1 MKNKFLT
8 LILFSNLLTHI
19 LFAQTTPLP
28 RRIDSLMQA
37 AHRIGVFNGNVMVVN
52 KGQTIYKAAVGFAD
66 GSRQYPLTMQKRFDI
81 GSIAKEFNGISIML
95 LAEKGKLSV
104 TDPIRKYLPE
114 LPAWADSIRISHL
127 LSYTSGLPA
136 GAMNSNRDVRNE
148 LLSLKNLA
156 NAPGKA
162 YIYSYSNV
170 YLQQRIVEQVS
181 GLKYQV
187 FVEKNILKPL
197 QMKHTVMDLPLND
210 TTMAIAFNNKFINEK
225 PRETTSGWP
234 RLTTEDLYRFIA
246 AVDSYKLVRKTAIQ
260 QLSEHFGEGESS
272 LGEARFEN
280 GELVWHQ
287 HHGSNF
293 NYEALITHDLKNDRF
308 VILTTSNQNFKVRQL
323 TTAILS
329 ILDDKPYI
337 VPKRSLY
344 LELREEMLTDFDAGV
359 AFYRTATETKKDV
372 YDLSFP
378 IGDLVNTGKFLMRR
392 NRIDDAIRV
401 FTLGLLLDL
410 QDKDYA
416 IACQFIAEAY
426 KQQGK
431 NDMAVLYAQRAVRKD
446 PDNKI
451 ARSMLDQAAAR
462 GKNQ

>member
-8 LILFSNLLTHI
+8 FILLSNLLTPT
-19 LFAQTTPLP
+19 LLAQTDPLS

-37 AHRIGVFNGNVMVVN
+37 AHRIGIFNGNVIVIS
-52 KGQTIYKAAVGFAD
+52 KSQTIYKAAVGFAD

-95 LAEKGKLSV
+95 LAEKKKLSAA
-104 TDPIRKYLPE
+104 DPIRKYLPE

-136 GAMNSNRDVRNE
+136 TAANTDQGVLNE
-148 LLSLKNLA
+148 LLVLKNLA
-156 NAPGKA
+156 NTPGKA
-162 YIYSYSNV
+162 YIYSYANV

-181 GLKYQV
+181 GLKYQA

-197 QMKHTVMDLPLND
+197 EMKHTVMDLPLND
-210 TTMAIAFNNKFINEK
+210 TTMAVAFNNKFINEK

-234 RLTTEDLYRFIA
+234 RLTAEDLYRFVA
-246 AVDSYKLVRKTAIQ
+246 AVDSYKLVGKTSVQ

-272 LGEARFEN
+272 LGEAKFEN
-280 GELVWHQ
+280 GGLVWHQ
-287 HHGSNF
+287 HHGSNY
-293 NYEALITHDLKNDRF
+293 NYEALVTHDLKNDRF

-329 ILDDKPYI
+329 ILDHKPYT

-344 LELREEMLTDFDAGV
+344 LELREEMLADFDAGV
-359 AFYRTATETKKDV
+359 AFYRTATEQKKDV

-410 QDKDYA
+410 QDKDYG

-431 NDMAVLYAQRAVRKD
+431 GDMAILYAQRAIRKD

-451 ARSMLDQAAAR
+451 ARSILEQIGTS
-462 GKNQ
+462 GKNH

>member
-1 MKNKFLT
+1 MKNKFLSF
-8 LILFSNLLTHI
+8 ILFSNLFTHT
-19 LFAQTTPLP
+19 LYAQTEPLSL
-28 RRIDSLMQA
+28 RIDSLMQA
-37 AHRIGVFNGNVMVVN
+37 AHRIGVFNGNVLVIS

-66 GSRQYPLTMQKRFDI
+66 GSRQSSLTLQKRFDI
-81 GSIAKEFNGISIML
+81 GSIAKEFNGVSVML
-95 LAEKGKLSV
+95 LAEKGKLAIS
-104 TDPIRKYLPE
+104 DPVRKFLPE
-114 LPAWADSIRISHL
+114 LPAWADSIQVSHL
-127 LSYTSGLPA
+127 LNYTSGLPA
-136 GAMNSNRDVRNE
+136 GAANTDQDVRNE
-148 LLSLKNLA
+148 LLALKRLA

-170 YLQQRIVEQVS
+170 YLQQRIVEKVS
-181 GLKYQV
+181 GLKYQA

-197 QMKHTVMDLPLND
+197 EMKHTVMDLPLND
-210 TTMAIAFNNKFINEK
+210 STMAIAFNNKFVDEK

-234 RLTTEDLYRFIA
+234 RLTVEDLYRFMA
-246 AVDSYKLVRKTAIQ
+246 AVDSYKLVRKTSVQ

-272 LGEARFEN
+272 LGDAKFEN

-287 HHGSNF
+287 HHGSNY

-323 TTAILS
+323 TTAIFAM
-329 ILDDKPYI
+329 LDNKPYT

-344 LELREEMLTDFDAGV
+344 LELREEILADFDAGI
-359 AFYRTATETKKDV
+359 AFYRTASEQKKDV

-392 NRIDDAIRV
+392 NRVDDAIRV

-410 QDKDYA
+410 QDRDYA

-431 NDMAVLYAQRAVRKD
+431 NDMAVLYAQRAIRKD

-451 ARSMLDQAAAR
+451 IRAMLDQASAT
-462 GKNQ
+462 GKN

>member
-8 LILFSNLLTHI
+8 LILFSNFLTST
-19 LFAQTTPLP
+19 LQAQTDPLSK
-28 RRIDSLMQA
+28 RIDSLMQA
-37 AHRIGVFNGNVMVVN
+37 AHRIGVFNGNAMVVS

-66 GSRQYPLTMQKRFDI
+66 GSKQHPLTMQKRFDI
-81 GSIAKEFNGISIML
+81 GSIAKEFNGMSIML

-104 TDPIRKYLPE
+104 TDPIHKYLPE
-114 LPAWADSIRISHL
+114 LPAWADSIQIAHL

-136 GAMNSNRDVRNE
+136 SPSNTDQDVRNE
-148 LLSLKNLA
+148 LLALKHLA
-156 NAPGKA
+156 NAPGKS

-170 YLQQRIVEQVS
+170 YLQQRIVEKVS
-181 GLKYQV
+181 GLKYQA

-197 QMKHTVMDLPLND
+197 EMKRTVMDLPVND
-210 TTMAIAFNNKFINEK
+210 TTMAIAFNNKFVNEI
-225 PRETTSGWP
+225 PRETTTGWP
-234 RLTTEDLYRFIA
+234 RLTAEDLLRFMS
-246 AVDSYKLVRKTAIQ
+246 AVDSYKLVGKASVL
-260 QLSEHFGEGESS
+260 QLSQHFGEGESS
-272 LGEARFEN
+272 LGEGKFEN

-308 VILTTSNQNFKVRQL
+308 VILMTNNQNFKVRQL
-323 TTAILS
+323 TSAILS
-329 ILDDKPYI
+329 ILDNKPYT

-344 LELREEMLTDFDAGV
+344 LELREEMLADFDAGV
-359 AFYRTATETKKDV
+359 AFYRTAREQKSDI

-392 NRIDDAIRV
+392 NRFDDAIRV

-431 NDMAVLYAQRAVRKD
+431 TDLAVLYAQQAIQKD

-451 ARSMLDQAAAR
+451 ARAMLNQAAH
-462 GKNQ
+462 